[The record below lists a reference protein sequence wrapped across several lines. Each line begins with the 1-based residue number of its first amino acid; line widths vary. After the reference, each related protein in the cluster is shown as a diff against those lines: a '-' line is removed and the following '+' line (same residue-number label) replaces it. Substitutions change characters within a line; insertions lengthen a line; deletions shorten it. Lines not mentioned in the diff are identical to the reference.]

1 MLDAHAFSQKQRRFI
16 FHKILGEILMLTFTA
31 DFRRVIGFLII
42 TAALTFA
49 VSAQDLTTDAKI
61 NSTEENAGSA
71 AQLDD
76 NALNAKNEFGVFGGF
91 APDIPRLFSGS
102 RKSSYGEISFRYS
115 RRLATTKNLAI
126 KYQFDAI
133 PLAVL
138 NYRTE
143 RLIQTAPTTIY
154 TRDRETA
161 YAAGITP
168 LSFQL
173 NFRRRTKI
181 QPFITAGAGLLI
193 FGKKIPDDR
202 SSLRPDRVG
211 RRLNFTP
218 FFGGGAEFLTD
229 NGRAYTVG
237 FKFHH
242 ISNNSTANIN
252 PGFDQ
257 NFFYFGYT
265 FKKF

>member
-1 MLDAHAFSQKQRRFI
+1 MQ
-16 FHKILGEILMLTFTA
+16 TFFA

-49 VSAQDLTTDAKI
+49 VSAQDLANDSKI
-61 NSTEENAGSA
+61 NSIEENVGSA
-71 AQLDD
+71 AQIDD
-76 NALNAKNEFGVFGGF
+76 ESLNAKNEFAVLGGF
-91 APDIPRLFSGS
+91 APDIPRIFSGS
-102 RKSSYGEISFRYS
+102 RKSSFGKIEFRYS

-126 KYQFDAI
+126 KYQFEAI
-133 PLAVL
+133 PLAVIR
-138 NYRTE
+138 YPVE
-143 RLIQTAPTTIY
+143 RLVQSAPTAVY
-154 TRDRETA
+154 NRDRETA

-181 QPFITAGAGLLI
+181 QPFVTAGAGLLI
-193 FGKKIPDDR
+193 FGRKIPDDR
-202 SSLRPDRVG
+202 TALRPNQVG

-218 FFGGGAEFLTD
+218 FFGGGVDFLTD

>member
-1 MLDAHAFSQKQRRFI
+1 MQ
-16 FHKILGEILMLTFTA
+16 TFYSG
-31 DFRRVIGFLII
+31 FRRVVGFLIV
-42 TAALTFA
+42 TAAFAFA
-49 VSAQDLTTDAKI
+49 VSAQEAAATDAKI
-61 NSTEENAGSA
+61 NPTGETGGA
-71 AQLDD
+71 AQASDD
-76 NALNAKNEFGVFGGF
+76 ALNAKNEFGVFGGF

-102 RKSSYGEISFRYS
+102 RRSSYAEIDLRYS

-126 KYQFDAI
+126 KYQFDFV

-138 NYRTE
+138 RYRVE
-143 RLIQTAPTTIY
+143 RLIRTSPTTLDY
-154 TRDRETA
+154 LRDRETA
-161 YAAGITP
+161 YAVGITP
-168 LSFQL
+168 ASFQL

-193 FGKKIPDDR
+193 FGKKVPDDR
-202 SSLRPDRVG
+202 SPLRPGQVG

-242 ISNNSTANIN
+242 ISNNSTATIN

-257 NFFYFGYT
+257 NYFYFGYT

>member
-1 MLDAHAFSQKQRRFI
+1 MQI
-16 FHKILGEILMLTFTA
+16 FYNG
-31 DFRRVIGFLII
+31 FRRVVGFLII
-42 TAALTFA
+42 TAAFAFA
-49 VSAQDLTTDAKI
+49 VSAQNTTTDAKI
-61 NSTEENAGSA
+61 NSNEESSGA

-76 NALNAKNEFGVFGGF
+76 DALNAKNEFGIFGGF

-102 RKSSYGEISFRYS
+102 RRSSYAEIDLRYS

-126 KYQFDAI
+126 KYQFDFV

-138 NYRTE
+138 NYRVE
-143 RLIQTAPTTIY
+143 RLIQTTPTTIY
-154 TRDRETA
+154 NRDRETA
-161 YAAGITP
+161 YAIGITP
-168 LSFQL
+168 ASFQL

-193 FGKKIPDDR
+193 FGKKVPDDR
-202 SSLRPDRVG
+202 SPLRPGQVG

-218 FFGGGAEFLTD
+218 FFGGGAEFLSND
-229 NGRAYTVG
+229 GRAYTVG

-242 ISNNSTANIN
+242 ISNNSTATIN

-257 NFFYFGYT
+257 NYFYFGYT

>member
-1 MLDAHAFSQKQRRFI
+1 MSI
-16 FHKILGEILMLTFTA
+16 YTA
-31 DFRRVIGFLII
+31 DLRRVIGFLIV
-42 TAALTFA
+42 AATFTFA
-49 VSAQDLTTDAKI
+49 VSAQNFTATTKAKK
-61 NSTEENAGSA
+61 NSSQESFGATR
-71 AQLDD
+71 QTDD
-76 NALNAKNEFGVFGGF
+76 DALNAKNEFSAWSGF

-102 RKSSYGEISFRYS
+102 RRSTFGAIGFRYS
-115 RRLATTKNLAI
+115 RRLATTENLAL
-126 KYQFDAI
+126 KYQVDLI
-133 PLAVL
+133 PLAVI

-143 RLIQTAPTTIY
+143 RLIRTAPNAFTY
-154 TRDRETA
+154 NRDRETA

-168 LSFQL
+168 VSFQL
-173 NFRRRTKI
+173 NFRRQTKI
-181 QPFITAGAGLLI
+181 QPFVTAGAGLLI

-202 SSLRPDRVG
+202 SPLRPNQVG

-218 FFGGGAEFLTD
+218 QGGGGVDFLTD
-229 NGRAYTVG
+229 DGRTYTVG

>member
-1 MLDAHAFSQKQRRFI
+1 MQIFFTHLRR
-16 FHKILGEILMLTFTA
+16 A
-31 DFRRVIGFLII
+31 AGFLMV
-42 TAALTFA
+42 AASFTFA
-49 VSAQDLTTDAKI
+49 VSAQSLTTDAQV
-61 NSTEENAGSA
+61 NAGENASGA
-71 AQLDD
+71 AQIDD
-76 NALNAKNEFGVFGGF
+76 TVLNAKNEFAVWGGF

-102 RKSSYGEISFRYS
+102 RKSSFGEIGFRYS
-115 RRLATTKNLAI
+115 RRLATTENLAL
-126 KYQFDAI
+126 KYQVDLI
-133 PLAVL
+133 PLAVI
-138 NYRTE
+138 NYRVE
-143 RLIQTAPTTIY
+143 RLIRTGPNTFDY
-154 TRDRETA
+154 NRNRETA

-168 LSFQL
+168 VSFQL
-173 NFRRRTKI
+173 NFRRRTKV

-202 SSLRPDRVG
+202 SSLRPNQVG

-218 FFGGGAEFLTD
+218 QGGGGVDFLTD
-229 NGRAYTVG
+229 DGRAYTVG

>member
-1 MLDAHAFSQKQRRFI
+1 MRNFF
-16 FHKILGEILMLTFTA
+16 A
-31 DFRRVIGFLII
+31 DFRRVIGFTII
-42 TAALTFA
+42 TLVFAL
-49 VSAQDLTTDAKI
+49 SALAQANFTGATEGTKTDAEAAK
-61 NSTEENAGSA
+61 
-71 AQLDD
+71 AQLSED
-76 NALNAKNEFGVFGGF
+76 AINAKNEFGVFGGF

-102 RKSSYGEISFRYS
+102 RRSSYGEIDFRYS
-115 RRLATTKNLAI
+115 RRLATSKNLAI
-126 KYQFDAI
+126 KYQIDFV
-133 PLAVL
+133 PLAIVR
-138 NYRTE
+138 YPADRIVRTS
-143 RLIQTAPTTIY
+143 PTTFA
-154 TRDRETA
+154 TDRSRQTA
-161 YAAGITP
+161 YAVGLTP
-168 LSFQL
+168 ASFQL

-202 SSLRPDRVG
+202 SPIRPDQVG

-229 NGRAYTVG
+229 DGRAFTVG

-242 ISNNSTANIN
+242 ISNNSTARIN

-257 NFFYFGYT
+257 NYFYVGYT

>member
-1 MLDAHAFSQKQRRFI
+1 MQI
-16 FHKILGEILMLTFTA
+16 FFA
-31 DFRRVIGFLII
+31 DFRRVIGFLIV

-49 VSAQDLTTDAKI
+49 VSAQNLTTDEKI

-71 AQLDD
+71 AQIDD
-76 NALNAKNEFGVFGGF
+76 DALNAKNEFAVLGGF
-91 APDIPRLFSGS
+91 APDMPRIISGS
-102 RKSSYGEISFRYS
+102 RESSFGHIAFRYS

-133 PLAVL
+133 PLAFL
-138 NYRTE
+138 RYRTE
-143 RLIQTAPTTIY
+143 RLIQTAPNAFSY
-154 TRDRETA
+154 NRDRETA
-161 YAAGITP
+161 YGAGFTP

-193 FGKKIPDDR
+193 FNKKLPDDR
-202 SSLRPDRVG
+202 SNLRPNQVG

-218 FFGGGAEFLTD
+218 FFGGGVDFLTD

-265 FKKF
+265 FKRF